1 MFCQNCGVSLNDGE
15 KYCYKCGAEQ
25 AHADEFK
32 KADEVKKDDE
42 NKLHFSSEAKKM
54 TVETCIYTTILI
66 AVIFGI
72 YVLIKVLS

>member
-25 AHADEFK
+25 AHADELK
-32 KADEVKKDDE
+32 KADE

-54 TVETCIYTTILI
+54 TAETCIYTTILI
-66 AVIFGI
+66 VVIFGI
-72 YVLIKVLS
+72 YALIKVLS